1 MPEGY
6 VNATCFHEIRQF
18 FLNARIPERPVTLA
32 PLLAASPV
40 IQAHAYLAFA
50 AIALGGA
57 QFAAAKGTLP
67 HRAVGWTWAA
77 IMMGVAGSSLFIHTI
92 RTWGP
97 WSPIHLLSL
106 FTLGIVP
113 FAVALARRGE
123 VAGHRSA
130 MTQIFLFALII
141 TGAFTLWPG
150 RIMHKVVF
158 GP

>member
-1 MPEGY
+1 M
-6 VNATCFHEIRQF
+6 
-18 FLNARIPERPVTLA
+18 TLA

-50 AIALGGA
+50 AIALGGV

-67 HRAVGWTWAA
+67 HRAVGWMWAA
-77 IMMGVAGSSLFIHTI
+77 VMMGVAGSSLFIHTI

-106 FTLGIVP
+106 FTLAVVP
-113 FAVALARRGE
+113 IAVALARRGE
-123 VAGHRSA
+123 IRRHRLA
-130 MTQIFLFALII
+130 MIQIFLLALVI